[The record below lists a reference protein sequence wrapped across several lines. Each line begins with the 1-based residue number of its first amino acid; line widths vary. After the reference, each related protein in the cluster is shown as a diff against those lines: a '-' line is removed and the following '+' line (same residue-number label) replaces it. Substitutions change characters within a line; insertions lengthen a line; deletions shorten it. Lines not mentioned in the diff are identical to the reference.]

1 MNLAGFV
8 FLEQSAGQGNGAC
21 DLEILDLWCIVCG
34 VLRCRRENNVSTN
47 EIGLFGPARGIRTV
61 ESTQEDVESVGAVAA
76 EFVTG
81 DIGDV
86 FSTLRRRVLNG
97 RVTLGEARFY
107 LRCIEIKVSFG
118 KQIIFA
124 ARVAT
129 VELVDG
135 CLHIGHACVVD
146 QLGIRVTEDCG

>member
-8 FLEQSAGQGNGAC
+8 FLEQSAGQGNRAC

-34 VLRCRRENNVSTN
+34 VLGCGCENNVSTD
-47 EIGLFGPARGIRTV
+47 EIGLFGPARGVRTV
-61 ESTQEDVESVGAVAA
+61 KSAQEDVKGVGAVAA
-76 EFVTG
+76 EFVAG
-81 DIGDV
+81 DVGDV
-86 FSTLRRRVLNG
+86 FSTFWRRVLDG
-97 RVTLGEARFY
+97 RVTLREARFW

-118 KQIIFA
+118 KQVVFA